1 MQQYFELNVLAMQT
15 MKEIA
20 ILTAKNQNAPSYLR
34 DQYLQAVDDMNFVA
48 IQIDAELSKNEQ
60 HT

>member
-1 MQQYFELNVLAMQT
+1 MKLMQQYFELNVIAMRT

-20 ILTAKNQNAPSYLR
+20 ILTAKNQNAPGYLK

-48 IQIDAELSKNEQ
+48 IQIDAELKK
-60 HT
+60 

>member
-20 ILTAKNQNAPSYLR
+20 ILTAKNQNAPGYLQ
-34 DQYLQAVDDMNFVA
+34 DQYLQAVGDMNFVA
-48 IQIDAELSKNEQ
+48 IQIDAELSK
-60 HT
+60 